1 VVEGSGL
8 ENRRICKGTVGSNP
22 TLSAIR
28 QKRPYDKDFVGCTTK
43 THWTVEKRSGAFFHV
58 CDRCTKSARTNESEE
73 RTMDDNSL
81 KSSRKRGQRRNNLN
95 VPRRLLDQLTPAV
108 LEKPWEVKKEAVQD
122 TKFDVLTLD
131 KLFNRYYAARQAAGA
146 AERTLEDYVKHMSW
160 LRRFMASEYGGLDT
174 VIPNRE
180 VIRAWISHMLTV
192 QKLKHSTINIRL
204 RTVKAM
210 FNWAVNEGILTET
223 PFENVD
229 LLKVPEEEF
238 HVISKSQERK
248 LLEQCDLQTLTGL
261 RDALMIS
268 FLLDTGVRIGE
279 CTRIYAYEVDL
290 ANRSVLVRAESA
302 KTRKARTVYFGGRTQ
317 KLLAVYLAWHE
328 KNAVADNLFLNEYGK
343 PIDKDWATKRIR
355 YLGQK
360 AKITG
365 VRVSPHTFR
374 HTFATRYIKATG
386 DPFSLRRLL
395 GHSTMEMVN
404 RYVNQNT
411 DDVREQYEKFMLNW

>member
-1 VVEGSGL
+1 
-8 ENRRICKGTVGSNP
+8 
-22 TLSAIR
+22 
-28 QKRPYDKDFVGCTTK
+28 
-43 THWTVEKRSGAFFHV
+43 
-58 CDRCTKSARTNESEE
+58 
-73 RTMDDNSL
+73 MDDKNA
-81 KSSRKRGQRRNNLN
+81 KSIRKRGQRRNNLN
-95 VPRRLLDQLTPAV
+95 VPRRLLDHLTPAV
-108 LEKPWEVKKEAVQD
+108 LEKPWDVENDAGHEATFGVM
-122 TKFDVLTLD
+122 TLD
-131 KLFNRYYAARQAAGA
+131 KLFNRYYAARQAGGA
-146 AERTLEDYVKHMSW
+146 AERTLEDYVKHMRW

-192 QKLKHSTINIRL
+192 QKLKPSTINIRL

-210 FNWAVNEGILTET
+210 FNWALSEDILQES

-238 HVISKSQERK
+238 QVISRAQEKK
-248 LLEQCDLQTLTGL
+248 LFSVCDLQTLTGL
-261 RDALMIS
+261 RDAVMVS

-279 CTRIYAYEVDL
+279 CLRVYAHEVDL
-290 ANRSVLVRAESA
+290 GNRAVLVRAESA
-302 KTRKARTVYFGGRTQ
+302 KSRKARTVYFGVRTQ
-317 KLLAVYLAWHE
+317 RLLAVYLAWHE
-328 KNAVADNLFLNEYGK
+328 KNAQVPNLFLNEFGQ
-343 PIDKDWATKRIR
+343 PLDSDWGTKRIR
-355 YLGQK
+355 HLGQK

-395 GHSTMEMVN
+395 GHSSMEMVN

-411 DDVREQYEKFMLNW
+411 DDVRQQYEKFMMNW